1 MANIPH
7 LHPIHSTNS
16 KNSTRPECRPKK
28 DIMQNTVVE
37 MNKAALPKALIW
49 PEEGGQSQPAPSD
62 LQVCPMRFHV
72 PESAI
77 FQSSFQTFSFDK
89 RKQRVTNCRAQRT
102 FWPRVVDVNR
112 KVF

>member
-62 LQVCPMRFHV
+62 LQVCLCGFMSLKVQFFNRLLKHFPLT
-72 PESAI
+72 SAN
-77 FQSSFQTFSFDK
+77 K
-89 RKQRVTNCRAQRT
+89 G
-102 FWPRVVDVNR
+102 
-112 KVF
+112 